1 MSSTSCPKLY
11 AFKAG
16 AAIAKGKAVKK
27 GADDQHVIAGAAN
40 TDNVIGIA
48 NMAVT
53 NLDSQGAAIEET
65 IEIAL
70 PGGGAKALAG
80 ETISMGDKLVSGTDG
95 KLVKTNAAGD
105 KIIAIAMQ
113 DAVLDD
119 LFSVEVV
126 VAIATAADQ

>member
-48 NMAVT
+48 YMAVT
-53 NLDSQGAAIEET
+53 NLDSKGAAIEET

-70 PGGGAKALAG
+70 PGGGAKGLLG
-80 ETISMGDKLVSGTDG
+80 EAVSMGDKLVSHTDG
-95 KLVKTNAAGD
+95 RLVKTNASGD
-105 KIIAIAMQ
+105 KIIAVAMQ
-113 DAVLDD
+113 DGVEND
-119 LFSVEVV
+119 LIYVEVV
-126 VAIATAADQ
+126 SAIATAADQ